1 LAQDL
6 PSSYTL
12 AKSLLR
18 VRRSSL
24 LIAYAG
30 KKQPE
35 TLLYSQAVTTDQPS
49 RLQHVSPPSGSHP
62 KSEPV
67 HSLAV

>member
-1 LAQDL
+1 MTSKRLAQDL

-24 LIAYAG
+24 LIANVG
-30 KKQPE
+30 KKRLE
-35 TLLYSQAVTTDQPS
+35 TLLYCQSVTTNQPP
-49 RLQHVSPPSGSHP
+49 RL
-62 KSEPV
+62 
-67 HSLAV
+67 